1 MIREITYR
9 QLYLLVAVLLTFTA
23 CSNEGDA
30 LFDGERPMTFSVAAE
45 QQTRA
50 TRAAYT
56 GSQFGV
62 YATNYTGDYKTTNGI
77 LHMPNARISYD
88 GGTCTP
94 DKTYYWPDGN
104 MHFAA
109 YSPYV
114 NDLSTSDM
122 QITLPA
128 KPYAGYAFQG
138 KVDGRT
144 NWMFA
149 DEMLGS
155 LDQDFTTGSVPITFR
170 HALTQVKFQARLA
183 DATPSNVS
191 LKINSLYIR
200 NVRVYGNAKFTH
212 NGKSDYSAVVPTDDA
227 NKWKTDGMMWTT
239 AEFPVG
245 SSHNALYLNDYE
257 VNCESMSGIGT
268 NFKDFND
275 CFYLMPQQL
284 YATGESQFLQQLQV
298 TYTIT
303 SGGVEGAP
311 ITKTV
316 PLKNVGSITQ
326 WTVNKSVLYTLI
338 VEVGKPLTLTVTVQ
352 PWTLEEF
359 TNEFD
364 NTVTVNTEPGNDGR
378 IKWTAGT
385 YEKIE
390 ADKVVLKDDISIP
403 AELKFTIAGP
413 LGNTWQAILVTQSG
427 DPGAFILSQTEGE
440 VGKECTLTIKAKQ
453 QNTSS
458 VSNEAELLFVVRAGS
473 AILPVDILTTLGSGK
488 NYTIIQNINK

>member
-1 MIREITYR
+1 MIRELTYR

-50 TRAAYT
+50 TTYGDFT
-56 GSQFGV
+56 GEDFGV
-62 YATNYTGDYKTTNGI
+62 VATCYNYNTTAGITHMSNVKVTYDKVSKECATTG
-77 LHMPNARISYD
+77 
-88 GGTCTP
+88 
-94 DKTYYWPDGN
+94 TYYWPDGN

-109 YSPYV
+109 YSPWV
-114 NDLSTSDM
+114 ADPSNAQM
-122 QITLPA
+122 QVTLPA
-128 KPYAGYAFQG
+128 KPNAGYKFAG
-138 KVDGRT
+138 TVDGKI
-144 NWMFA
+144 NHMFA
-149 DEMLGS
+149 NEEYGS
-155 LDQDFTTGSVPITFR
+155 LAEDFTSGSVPIKFN
-170 HALTQVKFQARLA
+170 HALTQVRFRAKMSTASAGTTF
-183 DATPSNVS
+183 NIKS
-191 LKINSLYIR
+191 LQLV
-200 NVRVYGNAKFTH
+200 NVRSRGTVNFTH
-212 NGKSDYSAVVPTDDA
+212 DGTSWNTENRDSLWTVE
-227 NKWKTDGMMWTT
+227 KT
-239 AEFPVG
+239 FPVG
-245 SSHNALYLNDYE
+245 STYDAQYLDDYP
-257 VNCESMSGIGT
+257 VSTTGMTGITDTPKEFPG
-268 NFKDFND
+268 
-275 CFYLMPQQL
+275 CLYLMPQQL
-284 YATGESQFLQQLQV
+284 YADTESQFLQQLQV

-338 VEVGKPLTLTVTVQ
+338 VEVGKPLTLTVTAQ

-359 TNEFD
+359 TNEFS
-364 NTVTVNTEPGNDGR
+364 NTVTVNTESGNDGR

-413 LGNTWQAILVTQSG
+413 LGNTWQAILVTKSG
-427 DPGAFILSQTEGE
+427 DPGAFILSQTEGAIGE
-440 VGKECTLTIKAKQ
+440 ECTLTITAKQ
-453 QNTSS
+453 QNTSN
-458 VSNEAELLFVVRAGS
+458 VSNQAELLFVVRTSSG
-473 AILPVDILTTLGSGK
+473 ILPVDILTTLGEGN